1 MSIYS
6 YKTIKKYTIINFDHE
21 VNDGLSTHYEESS
34 RGIYMSCSGR
44 RDVISH
50 TDAETGGFTI
60 IIYLQCTNKKATDN
74 LKNHNLPNKYYRCR
88 ESLVAKMNSI
98 CKVGWR

>member
-21 VNDGLSTHYEESS
+21 VNDGLSTH
-34 RGIYMSCSGR
+34 
-44 RDVISH
+44 
-50 TDAETGGFTI
+50 
-60 IIYLQCTNKKATDN
+60 LQCTNKKATDN